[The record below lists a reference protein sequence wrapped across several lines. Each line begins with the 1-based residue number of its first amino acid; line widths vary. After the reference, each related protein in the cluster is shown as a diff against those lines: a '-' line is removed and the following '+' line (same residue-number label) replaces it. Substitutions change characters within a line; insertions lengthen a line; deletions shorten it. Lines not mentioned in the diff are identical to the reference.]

1 MVKDIKGYEG
11 LYTISDDGIVRG
23 LERVVQRVGVGKGGH
38 ACKPMT
44 VKAKALKSYL
54 AKNGYYVVNLNKD
67 GVSKTTYIHHI
78 IASHFIGER
87 PKGYTINHIDGN
99 KTNNSIYNLEYCTY
113 LENNQHAKRLGLNK
127 HRVCDYTKR
136 VPVSAYKN
144 GVYISDFDNC
154 REAEIALDCHHVS
167 SIVNGKRKSSN
178 GYTFKLRG
186 T

>member
-67 GVSKTTYIHHI
+67 GVSKTTYIHNI

-113 LENNQHAKRLGLNK
+113 LEN
-127 HRVCDYTKR
+127 
-136 VPVSAYKN
+136 
-144 GVYISDFDNC
+144 
-154 REAEIALDCHHVS
+154 
-167 SIVNGKRKSSN
+167 
-178 GYTFKLRG
+178 
-186 T
+186 